1 MDHIHIEK
9 LQAMKR
15 YKRRKQ
21 TLLQTIIHNTILVL
35 LLGLFLSCP
44 LWLPNAFSWAKLF
57 VWKAGAFVSGPGCL
71 FVVCNIIVVFLVG
84 ESKLA
89 KGPGGP
95 DIYEEYIERNKG
107 LKGVGMVTNNN
118 GEVEELV
125 VEEKIE
131 EVDEEEMEEE
141 MMMEGDQEEMDW
153 ATEELNRKVE
163 DFIARVNWQ
172 MRHEE

>member
-44 LWLPNAFSWAKLF
+44 LWLPKALSWAKIF
-57 VWKAGAFVSGPGCL
+57 VSKAGAFVSGPGCL
-71 FVVCNIIVVFLVG
+71 FVVCNVIVVFLIG
-84 ESKLA
+84 ESKLT

-95 DIYEEYIERNKG
+95 DIYEEYIKRNKG
-107 LKGVGMVTNNN
+107 LKGVDMVTSNN

-131 EVDEEEMEEE
+131 EVDEEE